1 MTSPRYRT
9 GDPERDR
16 LLVEL
21 LEGAGATEDLDQLFE
36 ILVSVVKLAG
46 DHADRLNLKIV
57 NAAVREMREAFRVF
71 APWRTVP
78 KVTIFGSARTLPD
91 DPSYIQTRDLAAA
104 LAGAGWIIVTGAG
117 PGIMAAGVE
126 GAGPGHSIGV
136 NIRPPF

>member
-57 NAAVREMREAFRVF
+57 DIPIRYCDRTYGSTNISRWRHGLLLARMLLTAVKKIKF
-71 APWRTVP
+71 A
-78 KVTIFGSARTLPD
+78 
-91 DPSYIQTRDLAAA
+91 
-104 LAGAGWIIVTGAG
+104 
-117 PGIMAAGVE
+117 
-126 GAGPGHSIGV
+126 
-136 NIRPPF
+136 